1 MFDQLFRYPA
11 VVRRHGDAPFAHERA
26 TYLAGLASRGSAT
39 ETLLKYARY
48 CLAIAHVVH
57 ATPPDKSFTTSEIDG
72 LAREWAA
79 RRVHDRRAAA
89 PRWPHWAFRAIAT
102 EFLKWLGRWTPP
114 PPTASC
120 PYAREV
126 EDFVAEQRD
135 RLRSPSTCRNRRWQ
149 IERFL
154 SYLGQT
160 TCELAAVTPQH
171 VDAYFQHVAPHW
183 SRVSIHSAAL
193 ALRIWFRHCEAKGW
207 VRPGLAAA
215 ILVPRIYRE
224 EGIPIGPTWD
234 TVARVIT
241 EADGATL
248 LQRRNGAILRLL
260 AIYGLRS
267 GEVRRL
273 QVQDVDWALHR
284 IQITRSKSGKREILP
299 LEPSVEHALSRYV
312 RDARPQSDHAA
323 LFLTVR
329 APFRP
334 LSASGLYD
342 IVASRLPATDG
353 DRARKGRGP
362 HGLRHA
368 CARHLIEAGLSFK
381 EVGDHLGHRSPDS
394 TRIYAKVHLAAL
406 RLVALEDLGGL
417 L

>member
-1 MFDQLFRYPA
+1 MFDQLFRYPG
-11 VVRRHGDAPFAHERA
+11 VLRRHRDGPLAHERA
-26 TYLAGLASRGSAT
+26 TYLASLAARGSAPG
-39 ETLLKYARY
+39 TLLRHARY
-48 CLAIAHVVH
+48 CLAIAHVVQR
-57 ATPPDKSFTTSEIDG
+57 TPRDRSFTTSEIDL
-72 LAREWAA
+72 LAGQWAA
-79 RRVHDRRAAA
+79 DRVQHRRAAA
-89 PRWPHWAFRAIAT
+89 PRWPHEHFRAIAT
-102 EFLKWLGRWTPP
+102 EFLKLVGRWTPP
-114 PPTASC
+114 PTATR

-126 EDFVAEQRD
+126 DDFLTAERD
-135 RLRSPSTCRNRRWQ
+135 RLRSLSTCRNLRWQ

-154 SYLGQT
+154 SYLTQT
-160 TCELAAVTPQH
+160 NRELAAVTPEH
-171 VDAYFQHVAPHW
+171 LDAYFQHVAPRW
-183 SRVSIHSAAL
+183 SRVSLRSAAM

-224 EGIPIGPTWD
+224 ESIPIGPTWD

-241 EADGATL
+241 EADGETPV
-248 LQRRNGAILRLL
+248 QRRNGAILRLL

-267 GEVRRL
+267 GEIRRL
-273 QVQDVDWALHR
+273 QVPDVDSASHR
-284 IQITRSKSGKREILP
+284 ISIIRSKSGHREILP
-299 LEPSVEHALSRYV
+299 LEASVERAISRYV
-312 RDARPQSDHAA
+312 RDARPPSDQAA

-334 LSASGLYD
+334 LSASALYD
-342 IVASRLPATDG
+342 VVASHLPTTD
-353 DRARKGRGP
+353 RPRKGRGP

-394 TRIYAKVHLAAL
+394 TRIYAKVHVAAL